1 MKKLKKILP
10 IIFVFVVFWGFLVS
24 SPTNRFE
31 GTFISENERLIF
43 EFHSNGRIRVYDYYG
58 DGDFVLFSGTYNYNV
73 LKEIYVV
80 RVYEGSVDYL
90 FRLQFDDE
98 TLIVVDSNVAGTT
111 GIRLVKQ

>member
-10 IIFVFVVFWGFLVS
+10 VLFVFVVFWGFLVS
-24 SPTNRFE
+24 SPANRFE

-43 EFHSNGRIRVYDYYG
+43 EFHSDGRIRVYDDEYGEGAFLGIYY
-58 DGDFVLFSGTYNYNV
+58 YNL

-80 RVYEGSVDYL
+80 NVFSGSIDFLYN
-90 FRLQFDDE
+90 LQFDDE
-98 TLIVVDSNVAGTT
+98 TLVVVDSNVARTT